1 MEVIIYKTKIEYEYL
16 ELSKVSS
23 YYNENLIIILNL
35 NNIEADNM
43 IKNH

>member
-23 YYNENLIIILNL
+23 YYNENLII

-43 IKNH
+43 IKYH